1 MGLTDEEIQRLLQAM
16 EAGEDQ
22 PRVEKAR
29 FAPLQPGP
37 VAGGPASFKRIADVP
52 LRLKAEL
59 GRTRLKV
66 KEILDLKEGSL
77 IVLDK
82 LAGEPVELLVNGT
95 PLARG
100 EVVVIN
106 EAFGVRIN
114 TLAAGEEEGQSQ
126 DGS

>member
-16 EAGEDQ
+16 EAGEDR

-37 VAGGPASFKRIADVP
+37 VTGAPASFKRIADVP
-52 LRLKAEL
+52 LRLTANL
-59 GRTRLKV
+59 GRARLKV

-95 PLARG
+95 PMAKG

>member
-29 FAPLQPGP
+29 FAPLQPGA